1 MEQKAIS
8 SDLIRGHIDTIILY
22 SLIDGDKFA
31 QQISDSIEEKS
42 NGDYKMIQAT
52 LYSSLKRLESL
63 KYVTSYWYDSD
74 VGGRRKFFRITD
86 SGKETVK
93 SNIDSWSFSRGLID
107 KLVDQT
113 PQPIYQTKI
122 VEKIVEIP
130 VEVQVP
136 VEKIVEIPVE
146 KVSPAVV
153 ETQQEKPLE
162 NTNNLAENSENV
174 EKISTASSQEVNFR
188 SILNSLIKST
198 EPKKENKE
206 VTELKPVEKDDIS
219 QENSSEK
226 LDFND
231 TISSVDYNEKKSNNT
246 GKIDFGDLVLKA
258 AKEGYKIRISS
269 KDSSA
274 DYGKLLI
281 NKLNFSAILITF
293 LVALIE
299 FFVVGIV
306 AGGLLKLNVLS
317 VFITSLILAIAP
329 IVFTIL
335 YIKSPNKRTN
345 KLIGPDGILTSS
357 IVVFNLILITFA
369 CVLLFGVD
377 FSIKLNIVIYI
388 LIPAVLYFDILFYSI
403 IKFILSKR
411 KFFHVKAKN

>member
-22 SLIDGDKFA
+22 SLMDGDKFA

-63 KYVTSYWYDSD
+63 KLVTSYWFDSVD
-74 VGGRRKFFRITD
+74 VGGRRKFFSITE

-107 KLVDQT
+107 KLVDQSPT
-113 PQPIYQTKI
+113 PVYKTQI
-122 VEKIVEIP
+122 VEKIVEVP

-146 KVSPAVV
+146 KVSPVPTVV
-153 ETQQEKPLE
+153 EQEKTVE
-162 NTNNLAENSENV
+162 NVNISTENV
-174 EKISTASSQEVNFR
+174 EKNTASQEVNFR
-188 SILNSLIKST
+188 NVLNSLIKSSS
-198 EPKKENKE
+198 PKKEVKE
-206 VTELKPVEKDDIS
+206 ATELKPVEKNENR
-219 QENSSEK
+219 QENSGEK

-231 TISSVDYNEKKSNNT
+231 TISNVDYNEKKSNNT

-269 KDSSA
+269 KDSSV

-293 LVALIE
+293 FVALIE
-299 FFVVGIV
+299 FFVAGVA
-306 AGGLLKLNVLS
+306 AGGLLKLNAVS
-317 VFITSLILAIAP
+317 IFITSLILAIAP
-329 IVFTIL
+329 IVYTIR
-335 YIKSPNKRTN
+335 YIKAPRKRTN
-345 KLIGPDGILTSS
+345 KHFGGDGILVSG
-357 IVVFNLILITFA
+357 IVVFNLVLITFA
-369 CVLLFGVD
+369 CALLFNVD
-377 FSIKLNIVIYI
+377 FSNKINILAYI
-388 LIPAVLYFDILFYSI
+388 LIPGAIYFDILFYSVV
-403 IKFILSKR
+403 KYFLSKR
-411 KFFHVKAKN
+411 KAFSVKARN